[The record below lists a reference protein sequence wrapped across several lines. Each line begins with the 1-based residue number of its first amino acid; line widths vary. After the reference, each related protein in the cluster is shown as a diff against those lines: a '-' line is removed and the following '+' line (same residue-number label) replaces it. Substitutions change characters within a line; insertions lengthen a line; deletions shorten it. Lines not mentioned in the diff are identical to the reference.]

1 MTHAG
6 QLRPLFPKSGSQT
19 RPKPF
24 KIERTFQDKAPVNFD
39 TYVLGVTEKAKQES
53 DDARWAKKGAG
64 KKKKKIGD
72 SQSSLVPPRARRQRE
87 LAEKIE
93 ELLQSKGRKNIRSRA
108 QTLRRKVEEAER
120 RLEFDAVCDPTE
132 ALDQSIGQGV

>member
-6 QLRPLFPKSGSQT
+6 QLGPLFPKSGSQT
-19 RPKPF
+19 RPEPF
-24 KIERTFQDKAPVNFD
+24 KIERTFQDKAPVNFE
-39 TYVLGVTEKAKQES
+39 TYVLGITEKAKQES

-72 SQSSLVPPRARRQRE
+72 RAPWWPP
-87 LAEKIE
+87 
-93 ELLQSKGRKNIRSRA
+93 
-108 QTLRRKVEEAER
+108 TLRRKVEEAER